1 MLPSIHRF
9 LERIDI
15 FNNRV
20 LNLFTVQSKEEVM
33 KDYRDDQRQQRW
45 WHEKVLWGLSRND
58 ISLVIIG
65 ILAWIFRKRLPFS
78 KKK

>member
-1 MLPSIHRF
+1 
-9 LERIDI
+9 
-15 FNNRV
+15 
-20 LNLFTVQSKEEVM
+20 M

-65 ILAWIFRKRLPFS
+65 ILIAVLFYKFPVNWDFVFGLRPR
-78 KKK
+78 

>member
-1 MLPSIHRF
+1 M
-9 LERIDI
+9 
-15 FNNRV
+15 
-20 LNLFTVQSKEEVM
+20 FTVQSKEEVM

-65 ILAWIFRKRLPFS
+65 ILIAVLFYKFPVNWDFVFGLRPR
-78 KKK
+78 